1 MNRPVFLKKGDTLG
15 LVAPSFGATIEPYST
30 RLAAAIPRFETRG
43 YKVRCADS
51 VYKSDGLG
59 ISTDP
64 RSAAEDVMRFYLD
77 DSIDA
82 LLSVGGGELMNE
94 TISHI
99 DFEALASAKPK
110 WFMGY
115 SDNTNFIMPMAT
127 IAGVPGI
134 YGPCATSFGKE
145 WELPE
150 RYSFA
155 LLEGTEHVVKGYD
168 LFELPWEDP
177 QEKAEADPLA
187 PYRLTE
193 PKILRSFLPDGGK
206 MREAKAEEEI
216 RFSGTVLGGCLD
228 ILTNLAGTE
237 FDRVRSF
244 CEQHGRIIWVIEAC
258 DLTPMSI
265 RRAMWSL
272 AHNGWFDTA
281 AGFLVGRPLASFRQ
295 EMMGVDSYNAVLDI
309 VDGLDV
315 PVIMDCDIGH
325 IAPMVPLVI
334 GADAEACVRGNA
346 LRVDFSL

>member
-1 MNRPVFLKKGDTLG
+1 
-15 LVAPSFGATIEPYST
+15 
-30 RLAAAIPRFETRG
+30 
-43 YKVRCADS
+43 
-51 VYKSDGLG
+51 
-59 ISTDP
+59 
-64 RSAAEDVMRFYLD
+64 
-77 DSIDA
+77 
-82 LLSVGGGELMNE
+82 
-94 TISHI
+94 
-99 DFEALASAKPK
+99 
-110 WFMGY
+110 MGY
-115 SDNTNFIMPMAT
+115 SDNTNFIMPLAT

-145 WELPE
+145 WEQPE

-244 CEQHGRIIWVIEAC
+244 CAQHGRIIWVIEAC

-281 AGFLVGRPLASFRQ
+281 AGFLVGRPLASFKQ
-295 EMMGVDSYNAVLDI
+295 EMMGVDSYNAVLD
-309 VDGLDV
+309 VVAGLDV

-334 GADAEACVRGNA
+334 GADAGAFVRGNA
-346 LRVDFSL
+346 LQIDFSL